1 MGAAADEQGD
11 ARAVVDALHNQLFAV
26 ASDTAL
32 SFDERLA
39 QLAPVVETSFD
50 FNYIGRFILRRSWRD
65 LQEAE
70 QQKFVGAF
78 KRLSVANYASR
89 FEKIEQQS
97 LLITDVGPA
106 SGERVQVDSRLQTQD
121 LDLTL
126 SYTLQAGA
134 DNNWSIINVIAD
146 GVSDLAL
153 RRAEY
158 SRVIKDKGF
167 DGLMLH
173 IDEQIAD
180 LN

>member
-1 MGAAADEQGD
+1 VQP
-11 ARAVVDALHNQLFAV
+11 RAVVDALHNQLFAV

-65 LQEAE
+65 LQ
-70 QQKFVGAF
+70 
-78 KRLSVANYASR
+78 
-89 FEKIEQQS
+89 EQQS